1 MRSKINDKR
10 IQNNNDEEDPKSL
23 GRGPVGLVVIQER
36 MKAGSLSFEWNRMA
50 LNSVAKLV
58 ARAS

>member
-36 MKAGSLSFEWNRMA
+36 MKAGSLS
-50 LNSVAKLV
+50 S
-58 ARAS
+58 